1 MRSHI
6 SKRRAEL
13 DDPSYE
19 KNVKK
24 KALGKNYQ
32 RVKWQDSPDS
42 SDNEEKY
49 RRYAASSCESDNS
62 DELERTRKKHYK
74 ARAQARKT
82 GVVEKQDGGVRFNF
96 DKDLHF

>member
-1 MRSHI
+1 MKGKY

-13 DDPSYE
+13 EDPSYE

-24 KALGKNYQ
+24 KALGRNYQ
-32 RVKWQDSPDS
+32 RIKWQDSPDS
-42 SDNEEKY
+42 SDNEEKF
-49 RRYAASSCESDNS
+49 RQYAASSCESDNS

-74 ARAQARKT
+74 ARALARKA
-82 GVVEKQDGGVRFNF
+82 GGVLDKNALRFNF